1 MRAEDLFCAPVNTF
15 EKTFADPQVQHTEM
29 VVEVESPIG
38 PLKLLGV
45 PYTLSKTPATVRTAP
60 PLHSQHY
67 RELLELAGYD
77 GDEVDGLVE
86 RGCRRTSDASSR
98 PQVEDSNR

>member
-1 MRAEDLFCAPVNTF
+1 
-15 EKTFADPQVQHTEM
+15 M

-86 RGCRRTSDASSR
+86 RGAVALPTLPPDRKL
-98 PQVEDSNR
+98 EDSNR